1 MRNNIIKFIFLAFGL
16 MFISCKEDPELVVGH
31 SLVNDPALGHKRTLK
46 LFKDSTFMFA
56 DSSLNRGLDRDT
68 IIKGKY
74 TIKND
79 TIYFQDPFYYFK
91 KGILTNGYFE
101 LLSPRP
107 LKFELLKNNSQI
119 NSKIYTDT
127 KSDFTFFTY
136 TKEYFGKDLIGK
148 NSSLNEDEILKVKD
162 LIQATIEKNKAK
174 FYSNFNENDYNKQCM
189 VIINSKNEKEV
200 QIHCISKKSSFT
212 LDWKE
217 QPLIVKDGGDY
228 FFWITIN
235 LTKNEVTDLSV
246 NGQA

>member
-16 MFISCKEDPELVVGH
+16 IFISCKEDPELVVGQ
-31 SLVNDPALGHKRTLK
+31 SIVDDETLGYKRTLK
-46 LFKDSTFMFA
+46 LFTDGTFMFS
-56 DSSLNRGLDRDT
+56 DSSQRTFLRHDT

-79 TIYFQDPFYYFK
+79 TIYFQNPFYHFK

-101 LLSPRP
+101 LLRSDP
-107 LKFELLKNNSQI
+107 LKLEILKNNSEI
-119 NSKIYTDT
+119 NSEIYTDT

-136 TKEYFGKDLIGK
+136 TKEYFGKKLIGK
-148 NSSLNEDEILKVKD
+148 NSSLNEDEILKVKS
-162 LIQATIEKNKAK
+162 LIQSTIEKNRAK
-174 FYSNFNENDYNKQCM
+174 FYSNLNESDYYKQCM
-189 VIINSKNEKEV
+189 VIINSKNEKKV
-200 QIHCISKKSSFT
+200 KIHCIGKKSDV

-217 QPLIVKDGGDY
+217 QPLMVKDGGDH